1 MKVPKVIL
9 RFETS
14 RACGRG
20 ILLGISKYCN
30 LFSRWELRQKPPFYL
45 HSRNQIDNPMLPEN
59 WAADGM
65 VVDLPD
71 IPVAVREMGVSVI
84 GVDIL
89 DSIQGV
95 PNIVADDYTIA
106 KIALEHFMDRGF
118 SQLAFCGFE
127 GIHWSFKRGKNF
139 AELAQAQ
146 GIHVA
151 EYQVK
156 NVQEAFFLDEALL
169 AITGWLENLTYPS
182 GLLACNDDCGKMVSA
197 ACESAGI
204 RVPEDIALLGVDND
218 EMICLPNNPPLSS
231 VVQNFEKAG
240 FEAAK
245 LLDRIM
251 KGREKLA
258 DQKIVIQSTHV
269 AARHSTDILAADDP
283 VISKAL
289 QYIRKNINQPIGIPE
304 VVAATT
310 ISRRALEYRFQKVL
324 GRSIGS
330 LIRSQRV
337 DQISKLLIETNLS
350 ISQIARELGYT
361 SAEHISRYFRREKG
375 MSPSEF
381 RNKKRNL
388 QMH

>member
-1 MKVPKVIL
+1 
-9 RFETS
+9 
-14 RACGRG
+14 
-20 ILLGISKYCN
+20 
-30 LFSRWELRQKPPFYL
+30 
-45 HSRNQIDNPMLPEN
+45 
-59 WAADGM
+59 
-65 VVDLPD
+65 
-71 IPVAVREMGVSVI
+71 
-84 GVDIL
+84 
-89 DSIQGV
+89 
-95 PNIVADDYTIA
+95 
-106 KIALEHFMDRGF
+106 MDRGF
-118 SQLAFCGFE
+118 SHLAFCGFE